1 VVWSAFRGAKPTE
14 IHHVPTVGR
23 SRTRPEIIEFSVFQI
38 PASMAVVEFPRRVP
52 EDVDFQGHAVYLVIP
67 QNRVGTIRDPPTEI
81 NGPESTKLRV
91 SLW

>member
-1 VVWSAFRGAKPTE
+1 
-14 IHHVPTVGR
+14 
-23 SRTRPEIIEFSVFQI
+23 
-38 PASMAVVEFPRRVP
+38 MAVVEFPRRVP